1 VTSGE
6 TFHRFGKNMPENLRQ
21 ELREAIAQARG
32 LFQDLGNLGIGGVPV
47 APLPDGLP
55 VCPPEVRGMDRGGAA
70 LCRAETLEEIRVDLG
85 DCRRCP
91 LGRGRRNLVFSVGN
105 PRARLVFVGEG
116 PGREEDERGEPFVGE
131 AGRLLDRILFAIGLE
146 RSEVYICN
154 VVKCRPP
161 GNRDPAPDEIAT
173 CQPFLQRQLAAIA
186 PELIVTLGRVAS
198 QALLGETT
206 PIGRLRGQWREFQGI
221 PLLPT
226 YHPAFLLRNPAAKR
240 EVWEDMKLVLQRLR
254 NAR

>member
-1 VTSGE
+1 
-6 TFHRFGKNMPENLRQ
+6 MPEHLRQ
-21 ELREAIAQARG
+21 ELREALAQARG

-47 APLPDGLP
+47 APLPAGLP

-70 LCRAETLEEIRVDLG
+70 PCRAETLEEIRADLG
-85 DCRRCP
+85 DCQRCP
-91 LGRGRRNLVFSVGN
+91 LSRGRRNLVFGVGN
-105 PRARLVFVGEG
+105 PQARLVFVGEG

-173 CQPFLQRQLAAIA
+173 CQPFLTRQLAAIA

-206 PIGRLRGQWREFQGI
+206 PISRLRGQWRAYRGV

-240 EVWEDMKLVLQRLR
+240 EVWEDMKLVLKRLR
-254 NAR
+254 DARNVR